1 MTRSVSIVQRRLTH
15 YRLPLFERMRS
26 SLQAE
31 GVHLRL
37 LHGQPTASERSKHDE
52 GQLPWAEPLATRYW
66 LDGDL
71 CWQPFLRQTAGSDL
85 VIVTQENKLVNNL
98 LALARPWRAGQLAF
112 WGHGRNLQAQKPDG
126 ALEHFKRW
134 TSPRVDWWFAY
145 TELSARLVREDGVPA
160 SRITVL
166 NNSIDTTDLRRAIA
180 LARQTPRAAL
190 RASLGLPPDGPLA
203 VFVGSLYADKR
214 IPWLLRAADAIQAR
228 LPGFQM
234 VIAGEGP
241 DKALVDAAAARTPH
255 LHALGGVRG
264 ARKAQLL
271 AAADLMLNPGLVGLG
286 ILDAL
291 VAGLPMLTTD
301 CGLHSPEIAYLQ
313 SGDNGLMTA
322 DDLASYVAAVVQLLQ
337 DPVQAL
343 RLQAGALRAGEL
355 YSIEHM
361 ADRFCAG
368 ILDCLRQGRPGW
380 HNPPPAPGPC
390 HPNLDNKPS

>member
-98 LALARPWRAGQLAF
+98 LALAQPGRSGQLAF

-190 RASLGLPPDGPLA
+190 RAGLGLPPDGPLA
-203 VFVGSLYADKR
+203 VFVGSLYDAKR
-214 IPWLLRAADAIQAR
+214 VPWLLKAAESIRAQV
-228 LPGFQM
+228 PGFNLAL
-234 VIAGEGP
+234 AGEGP
-241 DKALVDAAAARTPH
+241 DKAAVDAAAARCSFVH
-255 LHALGGVRG
+255 GLGSVRG
-264 ARKAQLL
+264 DRKARLL
-271 AAADLMLNPGLVGLG
+271 AASDLMLNPGVVGLS
-286 ILDAL
+286 ILDAF
-291 VAGLPMLTTD
+291 VAGLPLLTTD
-301 CGLHSPEIAYLQ
+301 CGLHGGLHSPEIAYLQ

-337 DPVQAL
+337 DPVQAG

-368 ILDCLRQGRPGW
+368 ILDCLRQGRPG
-380 HNPPPAPGPC
+380 
-390 HPNLDNKPS
+390 